1 MRAEYAAAGV
11 LAGVGEQVG
20 MGAGDEFAQLSDLLG
35 VVVLGVGAQ
44 SGVELGDGG
53 GGWAECGVVPK
64 DVVRL
69 WVGAAL

>member
-1 MRAEYAAAGV
+1 MCADDAAGGV
-11 LAGVGEQVG
+11 LAGIGKQIG
-20 MGAGDEFAQLSDLLG
+20 MGLGGECAKLSDLLG
-35 VVVLGVGAQ
+35 VVVLGVGAE
-44 SGVELGDGG
+44 GAVELGDGG